1 MDNPSP
7 NTKSN
12 MKTFTDDRG
21 TIEDLKVGKDWSV
34 TYISFK
40 KGAVRGNHYHKLT
53 VQKDYILSGRVEL
66 HTPNTKRILDAGE
79 SFEIGNGIVHAY
91 KALEDSE
98 MVSICKGKRIGE
110 DYESDTFKLETP
122 II

>member
-1 MDNPSP
+1 
-7 NTKSN
+7 

-40 KGAVRGNHYHKLT
+40 KGAVRGNHYHELT